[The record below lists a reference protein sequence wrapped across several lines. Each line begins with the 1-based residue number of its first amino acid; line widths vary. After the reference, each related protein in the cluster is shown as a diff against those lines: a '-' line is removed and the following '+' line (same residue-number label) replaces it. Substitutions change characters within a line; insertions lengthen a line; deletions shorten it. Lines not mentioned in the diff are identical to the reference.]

1 MIQLRPY
8 QERWINDR
16 SRFKLAVKAAR
27 IGLSYGTGVDHIFR
41 RLEQPG
47 TTTTVLSASQSQSI
61 EFVDV
66 CKKNIQAIGAVA
78 AVYDEK
84 WKDDLGE
91 TDFTVQR
98 VQFANGSRIMALAAN
113 PRTARGYPGDAVL
126 DEFAHHMDSYAIWAA
141 VFRQVALGNRLDA
154 LSTANGEQGKFFDL
168 AKDLGLTEGIAP
180 RPNPVR
186 KGPWSGHW
194 IDVHM
199 AVKDGCPI
207 NIEEMREGIKDEDTF
222 AQEFLCV
229 FLKATGAWLPIELI
243 QQAEDSG
250 ATISWPPGYAARG
263 SLFGG
268 IDVARDHDQTVLWLV
283 ERLGDI
289 RMTRMILP
297 LYAMSFPKQYEA
309 LDPWV
314 RMSTRTAID
323 RTGMGV
329 ALQDLLDQTNGGRV
343 MGVSFGGTNDQ
354 GVRMKVDLA
363 VKLKRA
369 LEASR
374 FRIPYDPQIRVELQ
388 SIKREA
394 TSTGVK
400 FDAPRIEIES
410 AVSGAKKMKRYAHAD
425 RFWAAALAEFACD
438 GGVDAAMDSSGVQ
451 VGGRQPEDGREVL
464 TGVSR
469 GGGDFIQRNRGS
481 RWQQS

>member
-8 QERWINDR
+8 QERWIDDK
-16 SRFKLAVKAAR
+16 SRFKLGVKSAR
-27 IGLSYGTGVDHIFR
+27 IGFSYATGVDHIFR

-47 TTTTVLSASQSQSI
+47 STTTILSASQSQSI

-98 VQFANGSRIMALAAN
+98 VQFANGSRLMALAAN

-126 DEFAHHMDSYAIWAA
+126 DEYAHHQDSYAIWAA

-154 LSTANGEQGKFFDL
+154 LSTPNGEQGKFYDL
-168 AKDLGLTEGIAP
+168 AKDLGLTDGFAP
-180 RPNPVR
+180 SPNPVT

-194 IDVHM
+194 IDVFA
-199 AVKDGCPI
+199 AVAEGCPI
-207 NIEEMREGIKDEDTF
+207 DIDEMRDGIKDEDTF

-229 FLKATGAWLPIELI
+229 FLKATGAWLGLELI
-243 QQAEDSG
+243 QQAEDAG
-250 ATISWPPGYAARG
+250 ATVDWPVGYVPRG
-263 SLFGG
+263 ALFAG
-268 IDVARDHDQTVLWLV
+268 IDVARVHDATLMWLI
-283 ERLGDI
+283 ERIGDI
-289 RMTRMILP
+289 RMTRMVLP
-297 LYAMSFPKQYEA
+297 LHGMTFPKQYDV

-314 RMSTRTAID
+314 RMCTRAAID

-343 MGVSFGGTNDQ
+343 MGISFGGTNDN

-363 VKLKRA
+363 VKFKRT
-369 LEASR
+369 LEAMR
-374 FRIPYDPQIRVELQ
+374 FRIPYDPQIRIELQ
-388 SIKREA
+388 SIKRQA
-394 TSTGVK
+394 TATGVT
-400 FDAPRIEIES
+400 FDAPRIEVDS
-410 AVSGAKKMKRYAHAD
+410 AVSGATKQKRFAHAD
-425 RFWAAALAEFACD
+425 RFWAASLAEHACD
-438 GGVDAAMDSSGVQ
+438 GGVEAAMGSSGVP
-451 VGGRQPEDGREVL
+451 VGGRDPNDGREVL
-464 TGVSR
+464 TGISR
-469 GGGDFIQRNRGS
+469 GAGEFIQRNRGS
-481 RWQQS
+481 RWGLS